1 MQKKL
6 SNLKVSI
13 EKYFQLQYFRLTLIG
28 IFWDID
34 PLRFLKD
41 LPVKVNETKKW
52 RFNFLGNFDLDIFR
66 PTRLVKY
73 RLNNYL
79 IIL

>member
-13 EKYFQLQYFRLTLIG
+13 EKYFQLQYFRVTFIG
-28 IFWDID
+28 IWDID

-66 PTRLVKY
+66 PTRLLKY
-73 RLNNYL
+73 HITTY
-79 IIL
+79 